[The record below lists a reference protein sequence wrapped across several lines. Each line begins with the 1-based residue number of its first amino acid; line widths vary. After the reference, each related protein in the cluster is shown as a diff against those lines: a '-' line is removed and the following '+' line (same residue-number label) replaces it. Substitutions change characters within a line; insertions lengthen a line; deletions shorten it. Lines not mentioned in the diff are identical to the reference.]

1 MKEDVDE
8 QKFAGIHTFMRSPYV
23 RLDELDGYDVGVLG
37 VPLDYGASF
46 REGAKC
52 GPKEIREYSHWD
64 KVDGASYVDLGTGD
78 SLISNTL
85 KIADLGDVD
94 LTPTEAERNNV
105 LITVAIKAVREKAFP
120 LVLGGDHSITYPS
133 FIGCKTGSD
142 QSKKP
147 MGLLVFDGHPDV
159 EKGYMQMPRVWHG
172 NFLRQLIEEGHVE
185 GENVVLVGPRGL
197 IPQKW
202 IDYMKQKKIKHIS
215 TPEIRKIGL
224 EQAVQN
230 IIERLR
236 DRCVSVYL
244 SFDIDCIDPAD
255 APGTGTP
262 AWGGLRAHETISM
275 IRQLKPLPIVG
286 ADITEVSPPL
296 DPSGRTIVVA
306 CDLLWNLLS
315 FTIK

>member
-1 MKEDVDE
+1 MKEDADE

-23 RLDELDGYDVGVLG
+23 GLDELDGYDVGVIG
-37 VPLDYGASF
+37 IPLDYGASY
-46 REGAKC
+46 REGAKH
-52 GPKEIREYSHWD
+52 GPKEIREHSHWD
-64 KVDGASYVDLGTGD
+64 KVDGATYFDLETGN
-78 SLISNTL
+78 SLISNKL
-85 KIADLGDVD
+85 RIADLGDIN
-94 LTPTEAERNNV
+94 LAPTDAEKNNG
-105 LITVAIKAVREKAFP
+105 LIADTVKAVREKAFP
-120 LVLGGDHSITYPS
+120 LILGGDHSITYPS
-133 FIGCKTGSD
+133 FIGCVAGSD

-172 NFLRQLIEEGHVE
+172 NFLRQLIEEDYVE
-185 GENVVLVGPRGL
+185 GENVVLMGPRGL

-202 IDYMKQKKIKHIS
+202 IDYITQKKIKHIS

-236 DRCVSVYL
+236 DRCASVYL

-262 AWGGLRAHETISM
+262 AWGGLRAHEAISM
-275 IRQLKPLPIVG
+275 IRQLKPLSIVG

-296 DPSGRTIVVA
+296 DTSGKTVIVA

-315 FTIK
+315 FTVK